1 MKKLILLFLPL
12 FVSCTSKP
20 DLEDLIKSMVV
31 QTNYDES
38 INFSAY
44 ATFFIPDDTLGL
56 VSNAATDTL
65 IVNSYSKSTVSRI
78 KSEMIGAGYAFATLD
93 ADPDLAVNAYIVDNQ
108 GFYQTVNY
116 PYSYF
121 GYPGYYYG
129 GYYGYGGFYGYP
141 SVQTF
146 SYQSGIM
153 VIEIVDLKNPTID
166 NKLRV
171 VWVAKLGDAYQ
182 ASDQL
187 QNMLDAISQA
197 FKQSPYLSR

>member
-1 MKKLILLFLPL
+1 MKKLILMLLPFLAA
-12 FVSCTSKP
+12 CTAKP
-20 DLEDLIKSMVV
+20 DLNDLIKSMVV
-31 QTNYDES
+31 QTNYDET

-44 ATFFIPDDTLGL
+44 STFFMPDDTLGL
-56 VSNAATDTL
+56 VSNALNDTL
-65 IVNSYSKSTVSRI
+65 IVNNYARTTVQRI
-78 KSEMIGAGYAFATLD
+78 KSEMTSAGYTFSPID
-93 ADPDLAVNAYIVDNQ
+93 GDPDLAVNAYIVDNQ
-108 GFYQTVNY
+108 GVYQTINY
-116 PYSYF
+116 PYSYY

-141 SVQTF
+141 SVQSF

-171 VWVAKLGDAYQ
+171 VWVAKLGDAYE

-187 QNMLDAISQA
+187 QNMLSAISQA
-197 FKQSPYLSR
+197 FKQSPYLTR